1 MEDKGNIKMN
11 AQNLIRSIIS
21 GLAIAI
27 LYLIIGT
34 VLDYGI
40 TQVVSQFFLT
50 GCSEDC
56 YFRIF
61 NSIFVVVVILSVIGG
76 VYAGLRSY
84 KRSSEK

>member
-1 MEDKGNIKMN
+1 MKMN
-11 AQNLIRSIIS
+11 TQNLIRSIIS
-21 GLAIAI
+21 GLAIAV
-27 LYLIIGT
+27 LYLVIGT

-61 NSIFVVVVILSVIGG
+61 NSIFVVVVILSIIGG

>member
-1 MEDKGNIKMN
+1 MKMN
-11 AQNLIRSIIS
+11 TQNLIRSIIS
-21 GLAIAI
+21 GLAIAV

-61 NSIFVVVVILSVIGG
+61 NSIFVVVAILSVAGG
-76 VYAGLRSY
+76 AYAGLRSY
-84 KRSSEK
+84 QRSSGK